1 MKMIDVLNMMKEGRI
16 KEGTKLKIGYKIYD
30 YIKDYTE
37 NENCSFVN
45 KEDDRTELLE
55 DNELITTDFLNKEV
69 ELMPSKEKKYL
80 IKINIKGLIR
90 ELTVVNYQ
98 RLIGEIVLG
107 SPGDTNFVQ
116 TSFTKSE
123 MQSIEPIREFLA
135 DMKGNYELIDVN
147 SNDSMD
153 SIKCNSTNI
162 ATNEE
167 HTFTF

>member
-1 MKMIDVLNMMKEGRI
+1 MI
-16 KEGTKLKIGYKIYD
+16 
-30 YIKDYTE
+30 
-37 NENCSFVN
+37 
-45 KEDDRTELLE
+45 
-55 DNELITTDFLNKEV
+55 
-69 ELMPSKEKKYL
+69 PHKEKKYL

-135 DMKGNYELIDVN
+135 DMKGNYELIEVED
-147 SNDSMD
+147 
-153 SIKCNSTNI
+153 
-162 ATNEE
+162 NEID
-167 HTFTF
+167 